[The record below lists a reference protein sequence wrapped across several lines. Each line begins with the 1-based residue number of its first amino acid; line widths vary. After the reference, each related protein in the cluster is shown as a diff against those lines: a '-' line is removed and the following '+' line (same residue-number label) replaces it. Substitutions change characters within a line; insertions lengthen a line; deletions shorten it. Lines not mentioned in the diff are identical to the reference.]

1 MPEKYFN
8 YTTTAS
14 SLIPLFKDML
24 NHLMADNEVSVL
36 TSEEVTSQM
45 ADV

>member
-1 MPEKYFN
+1 
-8 YTTTAS
+8 
-14 SLIPLFKDML
+14 ML

-45 ADV
+45 ADVWLYPRSFPYEI